1 MADNRQVGD
10 LQEKPDCKTTTDV
23 VETRTDGKAD

>member
-10 LQEKPDCKTTTDV
+10 LQEKTDGKASTDV
-23 VETRTDGKAD
+23 VETRPDGKAE